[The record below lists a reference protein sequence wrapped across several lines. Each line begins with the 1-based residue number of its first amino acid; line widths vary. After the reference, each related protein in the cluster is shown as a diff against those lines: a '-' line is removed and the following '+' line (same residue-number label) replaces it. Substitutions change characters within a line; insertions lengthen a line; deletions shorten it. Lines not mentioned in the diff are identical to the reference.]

1 MRRGC
6 NLSPGERGA
15 MRKDPCRRESKS
27 WHLRV
32 RDGRICNRIVLCERR
47 DAKTFEIRG
56 MIGQNNSIFQLNVSP
71 SLGSPWHGRH
81 FQVEDVTWSRIVTVL
96 NVEAMSNCGGH
107 VELWNFFPAS
117 FASLSNSSSPAF
129 GEVDVLL
136 QGLAGFLL
144 FEVEFFLG
152 QFLEILAFP
161 LSISS
166 RTSERC

>member
-1 MRRGC
+1 
-6 NLSPGERGA
+6 
-15 MRKDPCRRESKS
+15 
-27 WHLRV
+27 
-32 RDGRICNRIVLCERR
+32 
-47 DAKTFEIRG
+47 

-96 NVEAMSNCGGH
+96 NVEAMSNCGAKP
-107 VELWNFFPAS
+107 NFFPAS

-136 QGLAGFLL
+136 QGLAGFLV
-144 FEVEFFLG
+144 FGVEFSLG